1 MDMNGT
7 VNQRDSINY
16 NWPLLAVTQGLVVTA
31 NTHRLLFQKLLAMRQ
46 AYKHTCAHTNVFTS
60 VPEMNESLLQF
71 SLTWLL

>member
-31 NTHRLLFQKLLAMRQ
+31 NTLITSEASYNEADIQ
-46 AYKHTCAHTNVFTS
+46 AHVCAHKCLHIS
-60 VPEMNESLLQF
+60 AKNE
-71 SLTWLL
+71 

>member
-31 NTHRLLFQKLLAMRQ
+31 NTHRLLFQKLA
-46 AYKHTCAHTNVFTS
+46 
-60 VPEMNESLLQF
+60 
-71 SLTWLL
+71 